1 MRVENYEEVFSRRKN
16 LKSSSEEKEDDNSSQ
31 VLYVQPKVR
40 ERERVRVCV
49 CVCVRE
55 RERERERGRCRVK
68 KTSTSSLHASSVFG
82 CSQHEPGNQSDLP
95 PHPLQLLPAEPVRQ
109 QNQALLPENR
119 VDVADVVNAAILP
132 TVSESL
138 T

>member
-40 ERERVRVCV
+40 ERVRECVCV
-49 CVCVRE
+49 CVCVCV
-55 RERERERGRCRVK
+55 RERERGRCRVK
-68 KTSTSSLHASSVFG
+68 KTSTSSLHSSSVFG